1 MNPSRRPIEW
11 TPDKIKIL
19 CDYYPTM
26 FNTVMAKWLGVSYRT
41 LERKARALGLVKVA
55 NFNELKAESFSQIV
69 SDGVKRAYAEGRKV
83 SHFKKG
89 VRNNP
94 QGEFPKG
101 HKFDDAIEEERKE
114 KIRRTYRKKKIL
126 KIYGLK

>member
-1 MNPSRRPIEW
+1 MMN
-11 TPDKIKIL
+11 IL
-19 CDYYPTM
+19 VTYYPTM
-26 FNTVMAKWLGVSYRT
+26 FNTVLSKWLGVSHRT
-41 LERKARALGLVKVA
+41 LNRKAKELGLKKVD
-55 NFNELKAESFSQIV
+55 NFMEMKAESFSTIV
-69 SDGVKRAYAEGRKV
+69 SDGLKKAYADGRRV

-101 HKFDDAIEEERKE
+101 HRFDDAIEEERKE
-114 KIRRTYRKKKIL
+114 KIRKTYKRRKLL